1 MKRVMD
7 EDIQSSVIEIAGTN
21 VSTAYIHCPPDPKRG
36 GLGIRLPYL
45 VLIVKNMDMLFSF
58 EVQVLDSKNTKRR
71 FRASTFQSSTRVKP
85 FICTLPMQMDK
96 GWNQIQFNLA
106 DFTKQAYQTDYV
118 ETLHLQIHANCR
130 LRRVF
135 FSDKLYMDEE
145 LPADFKLLAPVR
157 LKQGQKKKE
166 VEKISKPV

>member
-1 MKRVMD
+1 MD
-7 EDIQSSVIEIAGTN
+7 EDIQSSVIEISGTN
-21 VSTAYIHCPPDPKRG
+21 VSTAYIHCPPDLKCG

-45 VLIVKNMDMLFSF
+45 VMIVKNMDMLFSF

-106 DFTKQAYQTDYV
+106 DFTKQAYQTEYV

-135 FSDKLYMDEE
+135 FSDKLYMEEE
-145 LPADFKLLAPVR
+145 LPPDFKLLSPMR
-157 LKQGQKKKE
+157 LKQNQKKKDAE
-166 VEKISKPV
+166 RAAKPV